1 MLCPRHGETE
11 CLEYP
16 GLIAL
21 QSRSLDQLAPQPP
34 KAVACIELAEVGCQ
48 RAQLRVGDTRCIT
61 VTSLESQANGG
72 ANSHCEQMTGVK
84 VMPRNRNPD
93 QKIHSC

>member
-1 MLCPRHGETE
+1 MLSPGQAETE
-11 CLEYP
+11 CLECP
-16 GLIAL
+16 GLKAL
-21 QSRSLDQLAPQPP
+21 QPRPLDQLAPQESE
-34 KAVACIELAEVGCQ
+34 AVASVELAEVGCQ
-48 RAQLRVGDTRCIT
+48 RAQLRVGDTRCIA